1 MKTRN
6 IITIISIIFAL
17 VSCSSENDI
26 LNEMP
31 SYNTEVSGIEA
42 TISCVINNVQTRAA
56 QTENDKAINNVVY
69 FLLDNNGDVLGY
81 RSTSNNS
88 ASFQTKNQKGLSVLA
103 VANATTDVTTDVTT
117 MSSRAGIMNLIL
129 SEGDL
134 NSLVKVGEK
143 EVTFGKD
150 DNASVQITV
159 NQIAAR
165 IDLSSLTLTITDA
178 DVVTLESV
186 ELKNQNTAGMMNGTT
201 QTFAGSTGTVEAT
214 KNITLVNGEN
224 EAAACHFYSFA
235 NGSATA
241 TALVL
246 YFDIDG
252 KKVSKEVTIKVANNG
267 ANGVVSGAN
276 HQLQIK
282 AAIQGE
288 NVTPEVSFTV
298 ADWNKSQISVD
309 MSE

>member
-31 SYNTEVSGIEA
+31 SQNTVVSGIEA

-56 QTENDKAINNVVY
+56 QEENDEAINHIVY

-81 RSTSNNS
+81 RSTSNSS

-103 VANATTDVTTDVTT
+103 VANATTDVTA
-117 MSSRAGIMNLIL
+117 MSSRDGIMDLIL

-178 DVVTLESV
+178 DVVKLESV
-186 ELKNQNTAGMMNGTT
+186 ELKNQNTAGKMNGTT
-201 QTFAGSTGTVEAT
+201 QTFAGSAKKVET
-214 KNITLVNGEN
+214 SPNVLLSNGEN
-224 EAAACHFYSFA
+224 TETVACHFYSFA
-235 NGSATA
+235 NGSENATS
-241 TALVL
+241 LVL
-246 YFDIDG
+246 HFDIDG
-252 KKVSKEVTIKVANNG
+252 KKVSKEVKIKLDG
-267 ANGVVSGAN
+267 KTELFGVKSGAN
-276 HQLQIK
+276 YKLSISAK
-282 AAIQGE
+282 IQGE
-288 NVTPEVSFTV
+288 NVIPEVSFTV

-309 MSE
+309 MND